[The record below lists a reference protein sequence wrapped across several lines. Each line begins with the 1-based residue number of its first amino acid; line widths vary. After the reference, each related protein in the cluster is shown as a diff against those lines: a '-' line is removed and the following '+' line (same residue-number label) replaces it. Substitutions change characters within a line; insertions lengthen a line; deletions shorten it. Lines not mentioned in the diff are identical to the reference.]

1 MLKPKLVV
9 TAVHEVTPKLLKAH
23 GLRAVMVDLD
33 DTLVASTGVASTG
46 AGLVDLDARFT
57 AWALSLRESG
67 IPLLILSNGTSARVK
82 HYAALLGVQGFAMV
96 GKPSQAAFR
105 RGLDLLGTPP
115 RQTAM
120 VGDQL
125 FTDVLGANLAG
136 MTSIL
141 VEPLSAG
148 RLPHTRL
155 LRRLERMILGRQRG
169 DPVPWR

>member
-9 TAVHEVTPKLLKAH
+9 TAVHEVTPELLREH
-23 GLRAVMVDLD
+23 GLTAVMVDLD
-33 DTLVASTGVASTG
+33 DTLVASTGVASAGTG
-46 AGLVDLDARFT
+46 LADMDARFT

-67 IPLLILSNGTSARVK
+67 IPLLILSNGTTARVK
-82 HYAALLGVQGFAMV
+82 HYAALLDIQGFAMV
-96 GKPSQAAFR
+96 GKPSLRAFR
-105 RGLDLLGTPP
+105 RGLELLGTSP

-155 LRRLERMILGRQRG
+155 LRRLERMILGRQHG
-169 DPVPWR
+169 DAVPGR